1 MLGCAT
7 TKNKRD
13 MAKLI
18 SIGDNI
24 INADNVLWIKKGK
37 DPRTIEV
44 RYKNDTDYLY
54 FNYASERDE
63 QLERL
68 KASETFKNI
77 ER

>member
-1 MLGCAT
+1 
-7 TKNKRD
+7 

-24 INADNVLWIKKGK
+24 INADNVLWIKKGS
-37 DPRTIEV
+37 DPRIIEV
-44 RYKNDTDYLY
+44 QYTNDNGRDYLY
-54 FNYASERDE
+54 FKDESERDE

-68 KASETFKNI
+68 KVSETFKRI